1 MGLAANA
8 AGLLLLFSALAVAA
22 AAAPV
27 PVTRARLGFDAVDTS
42 KLQVNVSGGVAAVRD
57 SSLTLDVT
65 LDTEQSC
72 DGVSSTA
79 AGTALLSGVVAGAFA
94 LANTSA
100 IVLVHCGGKGVGPS
114 IDVTVVAEGDP
125 LEVTRIT
132 GGESKTVVGFS
143 MRASVYDGGD
153 GEDSLAGSLQLGEDT
168 GDTWWFDSC
177 AGSFEVRHGSPNTLC
192 LDGGIYDSF
201 S

>member
-8 AGLLLLFSALAVAA
+8 ARLLLLFSALAVAA

-27 PVTRARLGFDAVDTS
+27 PVTRARLGFDAADTS
-42 KLQVNVSGGVAAVRD
+42 KLQVNVSGDVAAVRE
-57 SSLTLDVT
+57 SSLTLDIT

-79 AGTALLSGVVAGAFA
+79 AGTALLRGDVAGAFT

-100 IVLVHCGGKGVGPS
+100 IVLVHCGGKG
-114 IDVTVVAEGDP
+114 IDVAVVAEGVP

-177 AGSFEVRHGSPNTLC
+177 AGSFEVRHGLPQHPFC
-192 LDGGIYDSF
+192 LDGGIYDSV